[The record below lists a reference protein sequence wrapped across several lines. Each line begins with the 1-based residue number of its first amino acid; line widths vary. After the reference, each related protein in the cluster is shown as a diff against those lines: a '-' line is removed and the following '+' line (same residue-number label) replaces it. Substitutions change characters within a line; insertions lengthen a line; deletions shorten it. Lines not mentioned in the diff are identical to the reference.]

1 VGAGTDAG
9 TGASADAGTGAD
21 GFWLSEGKVSCARK
35 TPARAQS
42 ARMKTHIRPA
52 KDIRLHEWEAQL
64 MGIITIE
71 EGNGGGSLLFP
82 LSLNALLGTGV
93 DMNRP
98 VL

>member
-1 VGAGTDAG
+1 
-9 TGASADAGTGAD
+9 
-21 GFWLSEGKVSCARK
+21 
-35 TPARAQS
+35 
-42 ARMKTHIRPA
+42 MKTHIRPA
-52 KDIRLHEWEAQL
+52 KDTRLHEWEAQL